1 MKKRIFEIFSF
12 LIIVSLI
19 FTLNQSC
26 TNSENLKEKAK
37 INIESIVLDTLSN
50 PDSYEFI
57 SISEPE
63 SFDKANI
70 VHRIEMAK
78 NTVESAKSELERA
91 KEMQKLDM
99 QQFGESGKTIRQNS
113 IDYETKRLK
122 EAEEEMNFYN
132 SMLDVEREIYL
143 YAAVYNYY
151 ANDSDGIT
159 SKFTFVV
166 TYDYDMNVIDCQK
179 LGI

>member
-1 MKKRIFEIFSF
+1 MKKRIFEIIYFVF
-12 LIIVSLI
+12 ITSLI
-19 FTLNQSC
+19 LTVNQSC

-37 INIESIVLDTLSN
+37 INIESVVLDTLSN

-63 SFDKANI
+63 SFGKENV

-78 NTVESAKSELERA
+78 NTVKSAESELERA
-91 KEMQKLDM
+91 KEMQKLDI

-113 IDYETKRLK
+113 IDYEIKRLK
-122 EAEEEMNFYN
+122 EAKEEMNFYN
-132 SMLDVEREIYL
+132 SMLDIEREIYL

-151 ANDSDGIT
+151 AKDSDGIA
-159 SKFTFVV
+159 SKFTFIVD
-166 TYDYDMNVIDCQK
+166 YDYDMNVIDCQK